1 MMVQIDV
8 LLTTVSFA
16 QFGLQLAYSWHA
28 NGGGH
33 QLPRLFMVGYI
44 FYIIDCHICQDIFD
58 RMDIM
63 YYRLTYVSERVIP
76 LKTLLLYIYR
86 P

>member
-28 NGGGH
+28 NGGAH

-44 FYIIDCHICQDIFD
+44 FYIIDCHIC
-58 RMDIM
+58 
-63 YYRLTYVSERVIP
+63 
-76 LKTLLLYIYR
+76 
-86 P
+86 